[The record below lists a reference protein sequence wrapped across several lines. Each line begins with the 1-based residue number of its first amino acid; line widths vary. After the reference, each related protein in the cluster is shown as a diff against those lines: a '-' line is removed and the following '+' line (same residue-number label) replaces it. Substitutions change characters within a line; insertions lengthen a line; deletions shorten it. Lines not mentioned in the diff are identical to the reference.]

1 MVSLKDEWPQSYGG
15 LCGHENLSTEHV
27 TDLRLTHAEP
37 QAVPVQRGAQLDS
50 GTDPEPGEHD
60 ALHAHKRAQSEP
72 RVSPL
77 KRPAPLGG
85 KRSEDLPKDGLF
97 ARPTIDDRLFFWQRA
112 LDCFHEDLPE
122 DFFIS
127 REAKDVKTK
136 NPLPAGFWFWEMETR
151 FYFFART
158 FFFFGSVAAL
168 VRRVLKRST
177 RPAVS
182 ISFSSPV

>member
-50 GTDPEPGEHD
+50 GTDSEPGEHD

-85 KRSEDLPKDGLF
+85 KRSEDLP
-97 ARPTIDDRLFFWQRA
+97 
-112 LDCFHEDLPE
+112 E

-127 REAKDVKTK
+127 RETKDVKTK
-136 NPLPAGFWFWEMETR
+136 NPQ
-151 FYFFART
+151 
-158 FFFFGSVAAL
+158 
-168 VRRVLKRST
+168 
-177 RPAVS
+177 
-182 ISFSSPV
+182 